1 MPAPFITTP
10 VVSLSLR
17 EISAAQWEAKWLSRN
32 GPAEHRANFALLA
45 TALKKY
51 TLGRDNSVTL
61 EERVMR
67 EIIERLEDIGKRMRL
82 ADPRTSLG
90 LSLIRELLGLARAE
104 R

>member
-1 MPAPFITTP
+1 MPAKFIRTP
-10 VVSLSLR
+10 TVSVSLK

-45 TALKKY
+45 AALKKY

-67 EIIERLEDIGKRMRL
+67 EITERLEDIGKGTTL

>member
-1 MPAPFITTP
+1 MPAPFIRTP
-10 VVSLSLR
+10 TVTVSLK

-32 GPAEHRANFALLA
+32 GPAEHRVNFALLA
-45 TALKKY
+45 ATLKKY
-51 TLGRDNSVTL
+51 TLGRDNIVTL
-61 EERVMR
+61 EELVMR
-67 EIIERLEDIGKRMRL
+67 EITERLEDIGKRTTL